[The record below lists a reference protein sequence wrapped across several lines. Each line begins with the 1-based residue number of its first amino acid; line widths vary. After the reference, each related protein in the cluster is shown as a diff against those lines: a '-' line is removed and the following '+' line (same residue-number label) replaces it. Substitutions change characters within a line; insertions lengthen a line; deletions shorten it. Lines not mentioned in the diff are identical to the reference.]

1 VDALV
6 WAEVRRHLEDPA
18 VLLAGYAR
26 LQAEPAPRAQD
37 LLAHEVRPLQKTLT
51 ELDRETQRLLDAYH
65 AGLIELE

>member
-1 VDALV
+1 M
-6 WAEVRRHLEDPA
+6 
-18 VLLAGYAR
+18 LLAGYAR